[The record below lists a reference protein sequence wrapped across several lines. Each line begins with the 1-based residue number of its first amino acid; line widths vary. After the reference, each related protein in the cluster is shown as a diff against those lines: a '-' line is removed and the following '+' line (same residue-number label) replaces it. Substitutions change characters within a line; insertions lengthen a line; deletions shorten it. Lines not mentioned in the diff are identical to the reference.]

1 MRYGV
6 ISDIHSNLEAMEAV
20 LEDAEQQHIDSFI
33 CLGDI
38 VGYGANPN
46 ECIQRV
52 RELTEHVVVGN
63 HDHAAVGLTDISYF
77 NAHAK
82 QAVIWTAKVLLPEHS
97 HYLKKLPFTHQ
108 VDDLFFVHA
117 TPSDPPAWDYLFSP
131 RMAMVEFDA
140 FQGRCG
146 FIGHS
151 HQPIIFSKKDSGAPQ
166 RIERLILAPEGRYI
180 VNVGSVGQPRDGD
193 PRACYAIFDSEGD
206 RLEFR
211 RVSYDVQTAQR
222 KILQAGLPPVLAIRL
237 THGE

>member
-1 MRYGV
+1 
-6 ISDIHSNLEAMEAV
+6 
-20 LEDAEQQHIDSFI
+20 
-33 CLGDI
+33 
-38 VGYGANPN
+38 
-46 ECIQRV
+46 
-52 RELTEHVVVGN
+52 
-63 HDHAAVGLTDISYF
+63 
-77 NAHAK
+77 
-82 QAVIWTAKVLLPEHS
+82 
-97 HYLKKLPFTHQ
+97 
-108 VDDLFFVHA
+108 
-117 TPSDPPAWDYLFSP
+117 
-131 RMAMVEFDA
+131 MVEFDA

-166 RIERLILAPEGRYI
+166 RIERLIFAPEGRYI